1 MRTDAL
7 RRMDR
12 FSFLGMIYGEQYPPD
27 VANASLSS
35 YRNSSNHQFE
45 SGWRALWRGCHQKW
59 PLSLSVLLSFL
70 VHLRKC
76 SYHTALSFRN
86 ALKIP
91 LDVAFGI
98 QTSDKEFDMIAR
110 SHFLANPPRQKFYRL
125 GICRRLCV

>member
-1 MRTDAL
+1 MGSSTLLTSQTPLYRLTGIL
-7 RRMDR
+7 RITNL
-12 FSFLGMIYGEQYPPD
+12 SPVGEPYGV
-27 VANASLSS
+27 VAI
-35 YRNSSNHQFE
+35 R
-45 SGWRALWRGCHQKW
+45 SGHCHY
-59 PLSLSVLLSFL
+59 LCYCRFL

-98 QTSDKEFDMIAR
+98 QTSDKESDMIAR